1 MDFVYTRILTLAG
14 KTNNHIKKERIKQG
28 LEDPPKKLKKSDPI
42 IGWFLNNK

>member
-28 LEDPPKKLKKSDPI
+28 LEETPKKSKKSDNI
-42 IGWFLNNK
+42 VNWFLNSK